1 MVFKQGKFFIHG
13 HAKISL
19 PGRLVGAFEA
29 DYTTESKGRRNA
41 EVQAEDWA
49 LDCI

>member
-1 MVFKQGKFFIHG
+1 MVKQKL
-13 HAKISL
+13 HARYVAGIDQ
-19 PGRLVGAFEA
+19 A
-29 DYTTESKGRRNA
+29 DYTIESKGVWNA

>member
-1 MVFKQGKFFIHG
+1 MAGM
-13 HAKISL
+13 
-19 PGRLVGAFEA
+19 FEA
-29 DYTTESKGRRNA
+29 DYTIESKGRSYA